1 MRKTVAILMWYL
13 SGGGVVGCGSRR
25 GRLGRVGALGGQRST
40 ALGLAETFAVLF
52 TDLQGNKRSGHSQH
66 TQ

>member
-1 MRKTVAILMWYL
+1 MGR
-13 SGGGVVGCGSRR
+13 GSRR
-25 GRLGRVGALGGQRST
+25 GCLGRVGALGGQRSA

-52 TDLQGNKRSGHSQH
+52 TDLQRNKRSGQSQH